1 MSVISLQ
8 GMEFYAYHGCFDA
21 EQVIGTRFTVDL
33 MLETNVRQAA
43 HTDNLHHTV
52 NYLTVYQMVKGEM
65 STKSHLLE
73 HVARRILMKLM
84 QQFPAV
90 NYAEVKVAKMN
101 PPLGGKLT
109 SVSVTMTT
117 EELEADGE

>member
-1 MSVISLQ
+1 MSVITLQ

-33 MLETNVRQAA
+33 MIETDVQRAA
-43 HTDNLHHTV
+43 LSDDLHHTV
-52 NYLTVYQMVKGEM
+52 NYLTVYQMVKEQM
-65 STKSHLLE
+65 NEKSHLLE
-73 HVARRILMKLM
+73 HVARRILSGLM
-84 QQFPAV
+84 NQFPSV
-90 NYAEVKVAKMN
+90 NYAEVKVAKLN

-117 EELEADGE
+117 EELADDGK

>member
-1 MSVISLQ
+1 MSVITLQ

-33 MLETNVRQAA
+33 MIEADVQRAS
-43 HTDNLHHTV
+43 HSDNLHDTV
-52 NYLTVYQMVKGEM
+52 NYLTVYQLVKEQMGVQ
-65 STKSHLLE
+65 SHLLE
-73 HVARRILMKLM
+73 HVARRILTGLTVR
-84 QQFPAV
+84 FPAV
-90 NYAEVKVAKMN
+90 IYAEVKVAKMN

-117 EELEADGE
+117 EEMDHHGS

>member
-33 MLETNVRQAA
+33 MLETDVQQASQ
-43 HTDNLHHTV
+43 TDNLHHTV
-52 NYLTVYQMVKGEM
+52 NYQTVYRMVKAEM
-65 STKSHLLE
+65 EQKSHLLE
-73 HVARRILMKLM
+73 HVARRILSQLM
-84 QQFPAV
+84 LQFPAV
-90 NYAEVKVAKMN
+90 SYAEVKVAKMN
-101 PPLGGKLT
+101 PPLGGRLA

-117 EELEADGE
+117 EELTGDV

>member
-21 EQVIGTRFTVDL
+21 EQVIGTHFTVDL
-33 MLETNVRQAA
+33 MIETDVRKAA
-43 HTDNLHHTV
+43 VSDDLHHTV
-52 NYLTVYQMVKGEM
+52 NYLTVYQLVKAQM
-65 STKSHLLE
+65 DQKSHLLE
-73 HVARRILMKLM
+73 HVARRILHELM
-84 QQFPAV
+84 FQFEAI

-117 EELEADGE
+117 EELNSDG

>member
-33 MLETNVRQAA
+33 MLETDVQQASQ
-43 HTDNLHHTV
+43 TDNLLQTV

-65 STKSHLLE
+65 AQKSHLLE
-73 HVARRILMKLM
+73 HVARRILTKLM
-84 QQFPAV
+84 QQFPTV

-109 SVSVTMTT
+109 SVSITMTT
-117 EELEADGE
+117 EELDAYGE